1 MNEKDIKDAIKQRI
15 ANKIQNA
22 CDGENIADAIMG
34 NEQNQDFI
42 DTNEQDK
49 AQDTQNEAQ
58 IEKDV
63 KDEKEDKET
72 TNREIGK
79 FKNPEELLRAY
90 GLLEKEFTKKSQRLK
105 ELENTI
111 ATPFKTEEDWKVA
124 VDKFFERTPSAK
136 PFAKD
141 IAKILIDNPDLRQDK
156 NCLDIAL
163 VSVLSEKFKT
173 PEQLLSD
180 GQFLNDYVLCSD
192 TVKQAVIQ
200 KYLGEMRE
208 GMPPTILS
216 RGGLQCVA
224 PDTKPKTIEEAG
236 ALFLKNNK

>member
-15 ANKIQNA
+15 VDRIQTA
-22 CDGENIADAIMG
+22 CAGEAIADAIMS
-34 NEQNQDFI
+34 NEQNQEFI

-49 AQDTQNEAQ
+49 EQDMQVETQND
-58 IEKDV
+58 KDV

-90 GLLEKEFTKKSQRLK
+90 GMLEKEFTKKSQRLK
-105 ELENTI
+105 ELEN
-111 ATPFKTEEDWKVA
+111 AMQAPFKKEEDWKEA

-156 NCLDIAL
+156 NCLDVAL

-173 PEQLLSD
+173 PEELLSD

-192 TVKQAVIQ
+192 TVKQAVIE
-200 KYLGEMRE
+200 KYLGEMRK
-208 GMPPTILS
+208 GMPPTIMS

>member
-15 ANKIQNA
+15 VDRIQTA
-22 CDGENIADAIMG
+22 CAGEAIADAIMS
-34 NEQNQDFI
+34 NEQNQEFI

-49 AQDTQNEAQ
+49 EQDMQVETQND
-58 IEKDV
+58 KDV

-90 GLLEKEFTKKSQRLK
+90 GMLEKEFTKKSQRLK
-105 ELENTI
+105 ELEN
-111 ATPFKTEEDWKVA
+111 AMQAPFKKEEDWKEA

-156 NCLDIAL
+156 NCLDVAL

-173 PEQLLSD
+173 PEELLSD

-192 TVKQAVIQ
+192 TVKQAVIE
-200 KYLGEMRE
+200 KYLGEMRK
-208 GMPPTILS
+208 GMPPTIMS

-224 PDTKPKTIEEAG
+224 PDTKPKTIEDAG

>member
-1 MNEKDIKDAIKQRI
+1 MNENDIKEAIKQRI
-15 ANKIQNA
+15 ADKIQTA
-22 CDGENIADAIMG
+22 CSGDDIADAIMS
-34 NEQNQDFI
+34 NEQNQEFI
-42 DTNEQDK
+42 DIYEQDK
-49 AQDTQNEAQ
+49 TQDVQIEVQN
-58 IEKDV
+58 EKDV

-105 ELENTI
+105 ELEN
-111 ATPFKTEEDWKVA
+111 AMQTPFKKEEDWKEA

-156 NCLDIAL
+156 NCLDVAL

-192 TVKQAVIQ
+192 TVKQAVIE
-200 KYLGEMRE
+200 KYLGEMRK
-208 GMPPTILS
+208 GMPPAIMS

>member
-1 MNEKDIKDAIKQRI
+1 M
-15 ANKIQNA
+15 
-22 CDGENIADAIMG
+22 
-34 NEQNQDFI
+34 
-42 DTNEQDK
+42 
-49 AQDTQNEAQ
+49 
-58 IEKDV
+58 
-63 KDEKEDKET
+63 
-72 TNREIGK
+72 
-79 FKNPEELLRAY
+79 RAY

-141 IAKILIDNPDLRQDK
+141 IARILIDNPDLRQDK

>member
-15 ANKIQNA
+15 VDKIQTA
-22 CDGENIADAIMG
+22 CAGEAIADAIMS
-34 NEQNQDFI
+34 NEQNQEFI

-49 AQDTQNEAQ
+49 VQDMQVKIQND
-58 IEKDV
+58 KDV

-90 GLLEKEFTKKSQRLK
+90 GMLEKEFTKKSQRLK
-105 ELENTI
+105 ELEN
-111 ATPFKTEEDWKVA
+111 AMQTPFKKEEDWKEA

-156 NCLDIAL
+156 NCLDVAL

-173 PEQLLSD
+173 PEELLSD

-192 TVKQAVIQ
+192 TVKQAVIE
-200 KYLGEMRE
+200 KYLGEMRK
-208 GMPPTILS
+208 GMPPTIMS
-216 RGGLQCVA
+216 RGGLQCIA